1 LSSTAL
7 AQAVVDGVLSG
18 GVYALMAAGLSLI
31 FGVMDIINIAQ
42 GVLIVL
48 GAYLSYV
55 LSVHLGIDLFVGL
68 LITVPAF
75 FFLGMAIEWG
85 FMRRLRERD
94 RTSMSILVTYAVA
107 IVIEGGLSLIFGI
120 DYVQLHAPY
129 VDRSLHVLG
138 FYLPY
143 IYVLGFTLAV
153 ALLAVLYLMLYRT
166 RLGRA
171 VRASLQ
177 NRTAADLVGVD
188 VVRTRTLCV
197 GIGVAVTAAGG
208 MVFGATNA
216 FNPNSGYDL
225 ISRLL
230 AIVILGGM
238 GSIGGAMAAAV
249 FMLVINDVVA
259 VAWSPVWSPLVFF
272 AALVVVLSVR
282 PAGLF
287 GRAAVRA
294 Q

>member
-1 LSSTAL
+1 LSSSAL

-55 LSVHLGIDLFVGL
+55 LSVHLGIDLFLGL

-75 FFLGMAIEWG
+75 FALGMAIEWG
-85 FMRRLRERD
+85 FMRRLQERD

-143 IYVLGFTLAV
+143 IYVLGFALAV
-153 ALLAVLYLMLYRT
+153 ALLVALYAMLYRT

-238 GSIGGAMAAAV
+238 GSIGGAMVAAI

-259 VAWSPVWSPLVFF
+259 VAWSPTWAPLVFF
-272 AALVVVLSVR
+272 AVLVVVLSIR
-282 PAGLF
+282 PQGLF
-287 GRAAVRA
+287 GSSAVRA

>member
-55 LSVHLGIDLFVGL
+55 LSVHLGIDLFLGL

-75 FFLGMAIEWG
+75 FALGMAIEWG

-107 IVIEGGLSLIFGI
+107 IVIEGALSLIFGI

-143 IYVLGFTLAV
+143 IYVLGFALAV
-153 ALLAVLYLMLYRT
+153 ALLAGLYLMLYRT

-249 FMLVINDVVA
+249 LLLVVNDVVA